1 MLDRRSI
8 LNFEWITSLFQ
19 VELHNLIGLVVS
31 NGSVGADQARCVLLN
46 TELVYLLIIQLGADM
61 CWALRN
67 DRVAMRVKFLATRGH
82 YDLLFLQG
90 DDIVWNLARL
100 LLYLN
105 LILVFASLK
114 LLLERQSL
122 SWVSYT
128 FTGQCLLK
136 ILVVDLDER
145 FLALDIVL

>member
-61 CWALRN
+61 CRALRN

-90 DDIVWNLARL
+90 DD
-100 LLYLN
+100 
-105 LILVFASLK
+105 LV
-114 LLLERQSL
+114 
-122 SWVSYT
+122 
-128 FTGQCLLK
+128 
-136 ILVVDLDER
+136 
-145 FLALDIVL
+145 